1 MVKHID
7 FSTLMA
13 STVHDMKNVIAAV
26 SHAYESLLAEMP
38 EALQRSP
45 QARLIEQEARRLD
58 AMLMQLLGL
67 YKLEHNQLLL
77 QPIYYRLDELFEDL
91 HNRHRE
97 LLEYR
102 NIDLQIKL
110 DDPDLEAYFD
120 VSLLGTVLD
129 NALGNALNYCKKTI
143 LLQAQRQDNGLLL
156 TINDDGA
163 GYPANL
169 LGAIR
174 HSQSSSIDRDSG
186 STGLGLYFA
195 ANIIAM
201 HDQEERPARLELSN
215 KDALPGACMRIWLP
229 LPSLF

>member
-26 SHAYESLLAEMP
+26 SQAYESLLAEMP

-45 QARLIEQEARRLD
+45 QARLIEQEALRLD

-77 QPIYYRLDELFEDL
+77 QPVYYSLDELFEDL

-102 NIDLQIKL
+102 NIDLQIEL
-110 DDPDLEAYFD
+110 DDPDLEAYLD
-120 VSLLGTVLD
+120 VSLMGTVLD

-143 LLQAQRQDNGLLL
+143 RLTAQRVNDGILL
-156 TINDDGA
+156 TVNDDGT
-163 GYPANL
+163 GYPDSL
-169 LGAIR
+169 LGAVR
-174 HSQSSSIDRDSG
+174 TSQSSSIDRNSG

-195 ANIIAM
+195 ANIVTM
-201 HDQEERPARLELSN
+201 HDQDKRPAQLDLNNNGTLS
-215 KDALPGACMRIWLP
+215 GACMTVWLP

>member
-13 STVHDMKNVIAAV
+13 STVHDMKNIIAAV

-45 QARLIEQEARRLD
+45 QARLIEQEALRLD

-67 YKLEHNQLLL
+67 YKLEHGQLLL
-77 QPIYYRLDELFEDL
+77 QAVYCPLDEVFEDL

-97 LLEYR
+97 LLNYR
-102 NIDLQIKL
+102 NIDLQIEL
-110 DDPDLEAYFD
+110 ENPDLEGYFD
-120 VSLLGTVLD
+120 ISLIGTVLD
-129 NALGNALNYCKKTI
+129 NALGNAINYCKKTI
-143 LLQAQRQDNGLLL
+143 RLNAQHQDNGILLS
-156 TINDDGA
+156 ISDDGA
-163 GYPANL
+163 GYPESL
-169 LGAIR
+169 LGTVR
-174 HSQSSSIDRDSG
+174 NSQSSSIDRNSG

-201 HDQEERPARLELSN
+201 HDQDDRPARLQLSN
-215 KDALPGACMRIWLP
+215 NTALPGACMSIWLP

>member
-26 SHAYESLLAEMP
+26 SQAYESLLAEMP

-45 QARLIEQEARRLD
+45 QARLIEQEALRLD

-67 YKLEHNQLLL
+67 YKLEHGQLLL
-77 QPIYYRLDELFEDL
+77 QPVYYSLDELFEDL

-102 NIDLQIKL
+102 NIDLQIEL
-110 DDPDLEAYFD
+110 EDPHLEVYLD
-120 VSLLGTVLD
+120 VSLIGTVLD
-129 NALGNALNYCKKTI
+129 NALGNALNFCKKTI
-143 LLQAQRQDNGLLL
+143 RLTAQRADDGILL

-163 GYPANL
+163 GYPVNL
-169 LGAIR
+169 LGAVR
-174 HSQSSSIDRDSG
+174 DKPSSGMDRNSG

-195 ANIIAM
+195 ANIVAM
-201 HDQEERPARLELSN
+201 HDQDNRPARLELN
-215 KDALPGACMRIWLP
+215 NNGTLPGACMTVWLP

>member
-13 STVHDMKNVIAAV
+13 STVHDMKNIIAAV

-45 QARLIEQEARRLD
+45 QARLIEQEALRLD

-67 YKLEHNQLLL
+67 YKLEHGQLLL
-77 QPIYYRLDELFEDL
+77 QAVYCPLDEVFEDL

-97 LLEYR
+97 LLNYR
-102 NIDLQIKL
+102 NIDLQIEL
-110 DDPDLEAYFD
+110 ENPDLEGYFD
-120 VSLLGTVLD
+120 ISLIGTVLD
-129 NALGNALNYCKKTI
+129 NALGNAINYCKKTI
-143 LLQAQRQDNGLLL
+143 RLSAQRQDNGILLS
-156 TINDDGA
+156 ISDDGA
-163 GYPANL
+163 GYPESL
-169 LGAIR
+169 LGTVR
-174 HSQSSSIDRDSG
+174 NSQSSSIDRNSG

-201 HDQEERPARLELSN
+201 HDQDDRPARLQLSN
-215 KDALPGACMRIWLP
+215 NTVLPGACMSIWLP

>member
-26 SHAYESLLAEMP
+26 SQAYESLLAQMP

-45 QARLIEQEARRLD
+45 QARLIEQEALRLD

-77 QPIYYRLDELFEDL
+77 QSVYYSVDELFEDL
-91 HNRHRE
+91 HNRHRDI
-97 LLEYR
+97 LEYR
-102 NIDLQIKL
+102 NIDLQIEL
-110 DDPDLEAYFD
+110 DDPHLEAYLD
-120 VSLLGTVLD
+120 VSLIGTVLD
-129 NALGNALNYCKKTI
+129 NALGNALSFCKKTI
-143 LLQAQRQDNGLLL
+143 RLSAQRKDDGILLCV
-156 TINDDGA
+156 NDDGA
-163 GYPANL
+163 GYPDSL
-169 LGAIR
+169 LGAVR
-174 HSQSSSIDRDSG
+174 DKPSSGIDRSSG

-195 ANIIAM
+195 ANIIAL
-201 HDQEERPARLELSN
+201 HDQDSRPARLELSN
-215 KDALPGACMRIWLP
+215 NGTLPGACMTVWLP

>member
-26 SHAYESLLAEMP
+26 SHAYESLFAEMP
-38 EALQRSP
+38 EELQNSP
-45 QARLIEQEARRLD
+45 QARLIEQEALRLD

-67 YKLEHNQLLL
+67 YKLEHGQLSL
-77 QPIYYRLDELFEDL
+77 QPVYCRLDELFEDL

-97 LLEYR
+97 LLDYR
-102 NIDLQIKL
+102 NIDLQIDL
-110 DDPDLEAYFD
+110 DEPDLEGYFD
-120 VSLLGTVLD
+120 VSLIGTVLD

-143 LLQAQRQDNGLLL
+143 RLHARREDNGILLS
-156 TINDDGA
+156 INDDGA
-163 GYPANL
+163 GYPGSL
-169 LGAIR
+169 LGAVR
-174 HSQSSSIDRDSG
+174 DSQSSSIDRNSG

-195 ANIIAM
+195 ANIVAM
-201 HDQEERPARLELSN
+201 HDQEDRPARLELSN
-215 KDALPGACMRIWLP
+215 DGELSGACMKIWLG

>member
-26 SHAYESLLAEMP
+26 SQAYESLLAEMP
-38 EALQRSP
+38 KELQRSP
-45 QARLIEQEARRLD
+45 QARLIEQEALRLD

-67 YKLEHNQLLL
+67 YKLEHGQLLL
-77 QPIYYRLDELFEDL
+77 QQVYCRIDELFEDL

-97 LLEYR
+97 LLAYR
-102 NIDLQIKL
+102 NITLDIEL
-110 DDPDLEAYFD
+110 DDPDLEGYLD
-120 VSLLGTVLD
+120 VSLIGTVLD

-143 LLQAQRQDNGLLL
+143 RLSAQREDNGILLS
-156 TINDDGA
+156 INDDGP
-163 GYPANL
+163 GYPASL
-169 LGAIR
+169 LGAVR
-174 HSQSSSIDRDSG
+174 EKESSSIDRNSG

-195 ANIIAM
+195 ASIIAM
-201 HDQEERPARLELSN
+201 HDQDERPARLELTN
-215 KDALPGACMRIWLP
+215 QGHLPGACMTIWIG

>member
-45 QARLIEQEARRLD
+45 QARLIEQEALRLD

-67 YKLEHNQLLL
+67 YKLEHGQLLL
-77 QPIYYRLDELFEDL
+77 QPVYYRLDELFEDL
-91 HNRHRE
+91 YNRHRD
-97 LLEYR
+97 LLAYR
-102 NIDLQIKL
+102 NIDLQVLL

-120 VSLLGTVLD
+120 VSLMGTVLD

-143 LLQAQRQDNGLLL
+143 RLHAQREDNGVLL
-156 TINDDGA
+156 TVSDDGA
-163 GYPANL
+163 GYPTSL
-169 LGAIR
+169 LGEVR
-174 HSQSSSIDRDSG
+174 NKESSSIDRNSG

-195 ANIIAM
+195 ANIVAM
-201 HDQEERPARLELSN
+201 HDQDQHPARLELSN
-215 KDALPGACMRIWLP
+215 DGPLSGACMKIWLP

>member
-45 QARLIEQEARRLD
+45 QARLIEQEALRLD

-67 YKLEHNQLLL
+67 YKLEHGQLLL
-77 QPIYYRLDELFEDL
+77 QPVYYSLDELFEDL

-102 NIDLQIKL
+102 NIDLQIEL
-110 DDPDLEAYFD
+110 EDPDLEAYLD
-120 VSLLGTVLD
+120 ISLMGTVLD

-143 LLQAQRQDNGLLL
+143 RLQAQREDDGVLL
-156 TINDDGA
+156 TINDDGS
-163 GYPANL
+163 GYPESL
-169 LGAIR
+169 LGAVR
-174 HSQSSSIDRDSG
+174 NSQSSGINRDSG

-195 ANIIAM
+195 ANIVSL
-201 HDQEERPARLELSN
+201 HDQENRPARLELSN
-215 KDALPGACMRIWLP
+215 GGELSGACMKIWLP
-229 LPSLF
+229 MPSLF